1 MVDMKRTD
9 EKGMALILVMIM
21 LAVLSVIAASLMA
34 VSTAD
39 TASSTNYRLMTLAR
53 YGAESAVH
61 RAANYLMSNAY
72 AAAGPGTGTDPIT
85 NYNMTGTPD
94 PVTNLSVVTY
104 GGSPVR
110 LSHSAT
116 TFNYPGGFGG
126 TVGTAFRSAATGT
139 LAGTYAVTYRAV
151 ATLVSMR
158 QISVYGGG
166 NAVVQT
172 WKITGEGIMPVT
184 GAAIDVSAI
193 LERQVAPV
201 FSYAAFATDPGC
213 AALDWQG
220 NAYTDSYN
228 SAVGHT
234 PDIPLFGGNVGTNGN
249 LTLTGSAEINGS
261 LSTPRTGVG
270 SCAAGNALTGSLT
283 KVDGMVSLPQPIT
296 YPPPAPPVNLSAATV
311 PNTGTQTL
319 NPRPAAYGD
328 IGSGPGFK
336 GVLQL
341 PGGGTGNPPNIYDI
355 NSITLNGQGSIVV
368 SGTGSVV
375 LNVAGYA
382 TAGVYEAVP
391 SMPIPITLQG
401 GSNLSVADY
410 DPSRLTITYAGT
422 KAIQLMGTTAIIG
435 LVYAPAADVSNG
447 GTPDLYGAVIAAKV
461 HDFGNARIHYD
472 RALSTKALMLGNW
485 MMDSFTWRK
494 F

>member
-1 MVDMKRTD
+1 MNRTD

-21 LAVLSVIAASLMA
+21 VAVLSVIAASLMA

-53 YGAESAVH
+53 YGAETAVH
-61 RAANYLMSNAY
+61 RASNYLMSNAY
-72 AAAGPGTGTDPIT
+72 AAAGPSTGADPLT
-85 NYNMTGTPD
+85 NYDMTGTGTPD

-104 GGSPVR
+104 GGAPVR
-110 LSHSAT
+110 LSHST
-116 TFNYPGGFGG
+116 TSFNYPGGFGG
-126 TVGTAFRSAATGT
+126 SVGTAFRNASNGT

-158 QISVYGGG
+158 QISVFGGG
-166 NAVVQT
+166 SAIVQT
-172 WKITGEGIMPVT
+172 WKITGEGLMPVT
-184 GAAIDVSAI
+184 GAAVDVSAI

-220 NAYTDSYN
+220 NAYTDSYD
-228 SAVGHT
+228 STVGHT
-234 PDIPLFGGNVGTNGN
+234 PDVPQFGGNVGTNGN
-249 LTLTGSAEINGS
+249 LTLTGTAEINGT
-261 LSTPRTGVG
+261 LSTPRSGVG

-283 KVDGMVSLPQPIT
+283 KVDGMVSLPQPVT
-296 YPPPAPPVNLSAATV
+296 YPTPAPPANLSAATV
-311 PNTGTQTL
+311 PNTGTQVL
-319 NPRPAAYGD
+319 SPRPAAYGD
-328 IGSGPGFK
+328 IGAGSGFK
-336 GVLQL
+336 GLLQL
-341 PGGGTGNPPNIYDI
+341 PGGGAGNPPAIYDI
-355 NSITLNGQGSIVV
+355 NSITLNGQGSIQVT
-368 SGTGSVV
+368 GTGSVV
-375 LNVAGYA
+375 LNVAGYG

-391 SMPIPITLQG
+391 SMLIPITLQG
-401 GSNLSVADY
+401 GSNLSVPDY

-422 KAIQLMGTTAIIG
+422 QSIALMGTTAIIG
-435 LVYAPAADVSNG
+435 LVYAPNADIGNG
-447 GTPDLYGAVIAAKV
+447 GTPDLYGAVIGRKV

-472 RALSTKALMLGNW
+472 RALSTKNMMLGNW